1 MNAPVT
7 TPTFPPVTFSI
18 TDAGIAELEAKFKG
32 LTVAFGDAKGYAGLV
47 KAIAEIRTT
56 RTDVEKRRKELKQ
69 DALDYGR
76 KVDDAAKTI
85 TARLEAIEGPL
96 KDQKDEIDAE
106 VARIKAEKAEAERQR
121 VAGIQEKIAAISA
134 MPALCANATAAKLE
148 DALLIARAKIITEED
163 FGEFAAQARE
173 AMVTAINALDM
184 MLDAR
189 LAADKAEAARL
200 AEQARIDAER
210 KAEADRVAAES
221 ARLAA
226 ERAEFERQQAE
237 ARRQQEEADRIRRE
251 AERAEA
257 ERLDAERKAQ
267 QAEIDRQAAAL
278 RQQQADF
285 ERKQAEAKEAAERA
299 EAAKLAAAEAKKEA
313 KAKAEAEAKLAAE
326 IEAAR
331 PDRERV
337 ISYVRGVLAGLAD
350 VPATGTVIGNH
361 MRADLV
367 EALEGLLVGWGAE

>member
-1 MNAPVT
+1 MNSPITTTAPA
-7 TPTFPPVTFSI
+7 FPPVVFSI

-96 KDQKDEIDAE
+96 KEQKDEIDAE
-106 VARIKAEKAEAERQR
+106 LARIKAEKAEAERLR
-121 VAGIQEKIAAISA
+121 VAGIQSRIAAI
-134 MPALCANATAAKLE
+134 ANAPAAFAAANTERLRQAIEKAQAMEISISEYEEFTQQATDAKTAAIA
-148 DALLIARAKIITEED
+148 ALNDLLSARI
-163 FGEFAAQARE
+163 
-173 AMVTAINALDM
+173 
-184 MLDAR
+184 
-189 LAADKAEAARL
+189 AADEAEAARL

-210 KAEADRVAAES
+210 KAEAERLAAEQ

-226 ERAEFERQQAE
+226 ERAEFDRQQAE
-237 ARRQQEEADRIRRE
+237 ARRQQEESDRIRRE
-251 AERAEA
+251 AEQAEA
-257 ERLDAERKAQ
+257 ARLAAERKAQ
-267 QAEIDRQAAAL
+267 QDEIDRQAAAL
-278 RQQQADF
+278 RQQQAEF
-285 ERKQAEAKEAAERA
+285 ERQQAEAKAEAERA
-299 EAAKLAAAEAKKEA
+299 EAAKLAAAEAKKAA

-326 IEAAR
+326 VEAAK
-331 PDRERV
+331 PDRERM
-337 ISYVRGVLAGLAD
+337 IGYVRGALEAI
-350 VPATGTVIGNH
+350 PETTTTIGKI

-367 EALEGLLVGWGAE
+367 EALDGLLVGWMA

>member
-7 TPTFPPVTFSI
+7 IPTFPPVTFSI

-96 KDQKDEIDAE
+96 KEQKDEIDAE
-106 VARIKAEKAEAERQR
+106 VARIKAEKAEAERLR
-121 VAGIQEKIAAISA
+121 VAGIQAKIATISA
-134 MPALCANATAAKLE
+134 MPVLCANATAAQIE
-148 DALLIARAKIITEED
+148 EALAAARAKIITEED
-163 FGEFAAQARE
+163 FGEFAAQAHE
-173 AMVTAINALDM
+173 AMITTINALDM

-189 LAADKAEAARL
+189 VAADKAEAERI

-221 ARLAA
+221 ARLSA

-237 ARRQQEEADRIRRE
+237 VRRQQEEADRIRRE
-251 AERAEA
+251 ADRAEA

-278 RQQQADF
+278 RQQQAEF
-285 ERKQAEAKEAAERA
+285 ERKQAEAKEAAGRA
-299 EAAKLAAAEAKKEA
+299 EAAKQAADEAKKAA

-326 IEAAR
+326 IEAAK
-331 PDRERV
+331 PDRER
-337 ISYVRGVLAGLAD
+337 IASYVRGVLAE
-350 VPATGTVIGNH
+350 VPETGTVIGNH

-367 EALEGLLVGWGAE
+367 EALEGLLVGWGA